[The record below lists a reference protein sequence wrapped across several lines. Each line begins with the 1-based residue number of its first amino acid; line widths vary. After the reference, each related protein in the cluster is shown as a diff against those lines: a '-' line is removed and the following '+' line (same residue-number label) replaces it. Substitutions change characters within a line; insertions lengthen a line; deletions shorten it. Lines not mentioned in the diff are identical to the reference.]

1 MTKNYR
7 DYREVHKELEPK
19 ENYTVEGYCALW
31 EPYILLEVDN
41 VPYYEQIHKEALDEA
56 DMSDIIFQLNHEGRV
71 YARQSNNTLRVTTD
85 NKGIYIKADL
95 SSTEASR
102 SIYEDIEKGLL
113 NKQSWAFTVAE
124 EYFDKETRTRH
135 ITKIKKV
142 YDCSVVA
149 LASNTDTNIKISDK
163 EERSRANYIDGVI
176 NKEKTEKNER
186 ARVEA
191 EYIYLLK
198 LNQMKGSI

>member
-56 DMSDIIFQLNHEGRV
+56 DMSDIIFQLNHEHRV
-71 YARQSNNTLRVTTD
+71 FARVSNNTLEVTTD

-95 SSTEASR
+95 SSKEDSR

-149 LASNTDTNIKISDK
+149 LASNTDTNIKVSSK

-176 NKEKTEKNER
+176 NIEKTEKNER